1 MLDWKGRL
9 KSRVAFRRPFMM
21 IEKGKTMLKPILL
34 ACALCVLSACA
45 NTHTGGY
52 FGAGNGGAAGGV
64 TQSFR
69 W

>member
-1 MLDWKGRL
+1 
-9 KSRVAFRRPFMM
+9 
-21 IEKGKTMLKPILL
+21 MLKPILL
-34 ACALCVLSACA
+34 AFALCALSACA